1 MEPEA
6 SSSTPLVA
14 APPTSRAAPRAAPPS
29 RGWVSEALQKS
40 LSSRYMRA
48 SLVYLVYASLIMY
61 INLSIYP
68 AANAVYSDDYYHS
81 STDDGKGG

>member
-1 MEPEA
+1 MEA

-14 APPTSRAAPRAAPPS
+14 AEPPPRAAPRAPPPA

-48 SLVYLVYASLIMY
+48 SLVYLAYASLIMY
-61 INLSIYP
+61 VNLSLNP
-68 AANAVYSDDYYHS
+68 TANAVYSDDYYYS
-81 STDDGKGG
+81 ATDDGQGG